1 MQSSGRCSPVAG
13 PPVLG
18 GLLVAVLVLRGTS
31 KRRAPVCLIC
41 PALHLVAICI
51 FSAAMSTGVS
61 TRRRAALS
69 LAKRGGRAA
78 GCRRAKSRRA
88 QLKRKRK
95 KGRGGDRRSDIFK
108 AMRKDN
114 PPPTNIEKV
123 ADIRAEVGV
132 ALLM

>member
-1 MQSSGRCSPVAG
+1 MQ
-13 PPVLG
+13 
-18 GLLVAVLVLRGTS
+18 T
-31 KRRAPVCLIC
+31 K
-41 PALHLVAICI
+41 
-51 FSAAMSTGVS
+51 M
-61 TRRRAALS
+61 S
-69 LAKRGGRAA
+69 LASKAQEASEQIEAA
-78 GCRRAKSRRA
+78 WEGYRTSIAEKVIAKA
-88 QLKRKRK
+88 VVDECKCKDFLQPLPQLKRKRK